1 MAARGNYILG
11 NQFQTKFHM
20 DSKHRDDVWCGREAL
35 QCKNEEREG
44 PGQVHWQWTCWLAG
58 WRTKELIYLI

>member
-1 MAARGNYILG
+1 MMAARGNYILG

-44 PGQVHWQWTCWLAG
+44 PGQVH
-58 WRTKELIYLI
+58 